1 MISFFNKDLKTD
13 LLILY
18 ILISFSSIFSTIKKI
33 KKLKEKIES
42 EVSKKKRNQNKYE
55 TLITYPL

>member
-1 MISFFNKDLKTD
+1 
-13 LLILY
+13 LY

-55 TLITYPL
+55 TLSTYPL